1 LIKLYISI
9 FISIFIS
16 ILFISCTQKEE
27 EKLSNPLV
35 LKDGLLYSD
44 TLSTIPFTG
53 RNKSRMLDMKIEYDV
68 VEGKKAGDFII
79 YYSNDKIQIAGKM
92 KNNKN
97 VGEWKYYFLDG
108 SIQTTGFY
116 DNDIPTGHWMWYNP
130 DGKVIEEGEYIY
142 GKREG
147 EWKNYD
153 SLGLI
158 EIVRLYKEN
167 NLIDSTR
174 VK

>member
-1 LIKLYISI
+1 MIKLYISI
-9 FISIFIS
+9 FISF
-16 ILFISCTQKEE
+16 LFISCTQKEE

>member
-1 LIKLYISI
+1 MIKLYIS
-9 FISIFIS
+9 FFIS
-16 ILFISCTQKEE
+16 ILFFSCTHKDE

-35 LKDGLLYSD
+35 LRDGLLYSD

-68 VEGKKAGDFII
+68 VEGKKEGDFII
-79 YYSNDKIQIAGKM
+79 YYSNDKIQMAGKM
-92 KNNKN
+92 KDNKN
-97 VGEWKYYFLDG
+97 IGEWKYYFLDG
-108 SIQTTGFY
+108 SIQTNGFY

-130 DGKVIEEGEYIY
+130 DGKVIEEGEYID